1 MTELVIAVLSLACC
15 VYFASATAKLRG
27 RSAYHSFQAGLADTG
42 LTSRRL
48 LPGTAAL
55 LVAGETLLAA
65 VAAAAVLLTA
75 AGAAGA
81 TTVTDCA
88 LGLGAV
94 LTSILATGIAVI
106 LHRGTRARCACF
118 GSVTN
123 STLGRPHLVRNL
135 GLLALLVV
143 ALISAQYSHGQP
155 SAGGAL
161 VAVIAG
167 AVTGLMLI
175 RFDDVV
181 ALFAPISSGS
191 PR

>member
-15 VYFASATAKLRG
+15 VYFASANAKLRG
-27 RSAYHSFQAGLADTG
+27 RSSYQSFQAGLADTG

-48 LPGTAAL
+48 LPATAAL
-55 LVAGETLLAA
+55 LVACETLLAA

-81 TTVTDCA
+81 TTVTVCA
-88 LGLGAV
+88 LGVAAV
-94 LTSILATGIAVI
+94 LTGILATGIAVI

-135 GLLALLVV
+135 GLLALLVA
-143 ALISAQYSHGQP
+143 ALICVQYSHGQP

-175 RFDDVV
+175 RFDDVI